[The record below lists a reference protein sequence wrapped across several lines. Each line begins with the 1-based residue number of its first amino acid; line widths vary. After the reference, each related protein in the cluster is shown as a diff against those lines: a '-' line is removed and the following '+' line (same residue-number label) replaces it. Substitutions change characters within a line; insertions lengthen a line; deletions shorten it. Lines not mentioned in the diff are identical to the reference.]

1 MTRRGAD
8 QIAVQLG
15 GLAPAQRKVARF
27 FTEHATQ
34 LGFFSAAEIAT
45 RLGISDATVVRTAQ
59 ALGYRGLADLKR
71 ALLDDTP
78 PSEPTPS
85 ARLGATLR
93 QATTPTEVL
102 DHMWSVHGAA
112 LHAAR
117 ENLDERFPAAVA
129 LLAAAERIVLSG
141 TGPSAAVAH
150 YGAVVLGRVGRPT
163 ATITATGVS
172 MADQA
177 LTLHRGD
184 ALLLLAYTRLH
195 THAAVLLNFAQRQR
209 IPVVLVTDVLANIE
223 HADLVLTCP
232 RGLPGE
238 QSTHAVTILLLEAI
252 AVALAATDRLRA
264 TTALRELNRL
274 RGELLGTP
282 ADVDLP
288 QSPANALPKAPTV
301 AAEEGVGAVGES
313 GDDLAEDAG

>member
-1 MTRRGAD
+1 MIHHAAD
-8 QIAVQLG
+8 RIAAGLG

-27 FTEHATQ
+27 FTEHAAQ
-34 LGFFSAAEIAT
+34 LGFFSAAEIAA
-45 RLGISDATVVRTAQ
+45 RLGTSDATVVRTAQ
-59 ALGYRGLADLKR
+59 TLGYRGLADLKR
-71 ALLDDTP
+71 ALLANAP
-78 PSEPTPS
+78 PPEPTPS

-93 QATTPTEVL
+93 HATTPTEVL
-102 DHMWSVHGAA
+102 DHVLDVHRAA
-112 LHAAR
+112 LEAAR

-150 YGAVVLGRVGRPT
+150 YAAVLLGRVGRPA

-177 LTLHRGD
+177 LELRRGD

-195 THAAVLLNFAQRQR
+195 THAAVLIDLARRRR
-209 IPVVLVTDVLANIE
+209 IPVLLVTDVLAGVDGV
-223 HADLVLTCP
+223 DLALTCP

-238 QSTHAVTILLLEAI
+238 QSSHAVTVLLLEAI
-252 AVALAATDRLRA
+252 AVALAAAERSRA
-264 TTALRELNRL
+264 STALHELNRL

-282 ADVDLP
+282 ADVD
-288 QSPANALPKAPTV
+288 APDT
-301 AAEEGVGAVGES
+301 EPRPP
-313 GDDLAEDAG
+313 DTPC